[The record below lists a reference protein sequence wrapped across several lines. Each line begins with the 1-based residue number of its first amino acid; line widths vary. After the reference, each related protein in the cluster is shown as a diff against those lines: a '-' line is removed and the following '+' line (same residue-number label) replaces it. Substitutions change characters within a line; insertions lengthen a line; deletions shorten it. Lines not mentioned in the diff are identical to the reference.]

1 MFDPDLFDAKEFS
14 QATDQGLDEIEAM
27 VGQPL
32 PATYR
37 AAMLAGTGSSMR
49 QTMAV
54 GDMDV
59 DLAGIIRAAPRHK
72 NDYAMPNV
80 WAVMKNRLP
89 KGWLPFARSSGGDM
103 FCIALTGGRVAMY
116 SPDLAPDEGPMAEA
130 DLIPVAKTLPDFAAM
145 LAPFTL

>member
-14 QATDQGLDEIEAM
+14 QATDLALDEIEAM

-37 AAMLAGTGSSMR
+37 AAMLAGTGSTMR
-49 QTMAV
+49 QMMAV
-54 GDMDV
+54 GETEF

-103 FCIALTGGRVAMY
+103 FCIALKGGRVALY
-116 SPDLAPDEGPMAEA
+116 SPDLAPDEGPMTEA
-130 DLIPVAKTLPDFAAM
+130 DLIPVAKTLPDFAAA
-145 LAPFTL
+145 LVPFTL